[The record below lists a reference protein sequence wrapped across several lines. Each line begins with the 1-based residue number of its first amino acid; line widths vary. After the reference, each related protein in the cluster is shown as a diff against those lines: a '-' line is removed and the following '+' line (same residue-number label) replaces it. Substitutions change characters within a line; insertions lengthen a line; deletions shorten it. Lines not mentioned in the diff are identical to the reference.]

1 MKLKTITIAKL
12 QLKQGFFK
20 EAHLILTELLNEGKI
35 TLNSEIKGLFE
46 QIKLLEIKEKYK
58 KLPLNLQNKAVL
70 LNTFADKFKKISF
83 EKKETDFSNITI
95 FAECVKKQTIL
106 YRKEYSF
113 TDKLNELLKNVKN
126 YKFRKTLKPDFSDL
140 KIDVMIDISRKYNIL
155 KEINLSTE
163 VPVDNNFTKKRKI
176 LKEKL
181 NQIKTYK
188 PIKQYSLNIDDL
200 NFECEINFKRVI
212 QLKNNK
218 ISFLK
223 KLLSNIEDY
232 KLKRI

>member
-35 TLNSEIKGLFE
+35 TLNSEISGLFE
-46 QIKLLEIKEKYK
+46 QIKYLEIKEKYK
-58 KLPLNLQNKAVL
+58 KLPPNLQNKAVL
-70 LNTFADKFKKISF
+70 LSTFADKFKKINF
-83 EKKETDFSNITI
+83 VKKETDFSDITI
-95 FAECVKKQTIL
+95 FAECVRKQTIL
-106 YRKEYSF
+106 YRREYSF
-113 TDKLNELLKNVKN
+113 TDKLNELLQNVKN

-140 KIDVMIDISRKYNIL
+140 KIDIMLDISRKYNIL

-163 VPVDNNFTKKRKI
+163 VPVDNNFTKKRKF
-176 LKEKL
+176 LEEKL
-181 NQIKTYK
+181 NQIKSYK
-188 PIKQYSLNIDDL
+188 PIKKYSLDINNL
-200 NFECEINFKRVI
+200 SFECEINFKRVI
-212 QLKNNK
+212 KLKNNK